1 MFSLSNSIKLSAAM
15 ESIQDPVYFI
25 SLYTVNYEKSII
37 AAALIVILGM
47 DSMTQEKN
55 FRTFNYFLPEFSGL
69 EGIKTENLNFIKQ
82 PEGIL
87 ISSDTA
93 KNSYVSFNLRS
104 PIPFNELICSVTGD
118 GNGEI
123 ETFVQVNGEEF
134 SCGAFSPAKGES
146 KSRKTTAGSMDTDI
160 LRLSSKSTEIKV
172 RIELRPLSN
181 KKAVI
186 KLANFAFSD
195 STLPFIPGKKNKASF
210 EKIKL
215 DLKGISQ
222 MARQISYKGD
232 ICSPTSLSAV
242 MAYYGIKEPPE
253 SVAEAVVDNSDG
265 IYGNWLFNTAYASTR
280 GLYSFVARLNSLD
293 EAALY
298 IKKGIPVIASLT
310 FGPDELKGSPLKKT
324 RGHLL
329 VIKGF
334 DERGNVIT
342 MDPAACED
350 SRTEIV
356 YDRKEFE
363 EAWLKNKFGTCYI
376 LIKDIYSL
384 SAAPFPF
391 AELFSDTELKN
402 IETQILPGESLK
414 VLPSSKGSVAQALNQ
429 KTLKGKKLVPYEG
442 YLDKTSFALAEKPDY
457 VVINKTV
464 FIYGPDLKKK
474 SEKISIGSR
483 VEKLIS
489 IKDGLILARASGR
502 PLILSSSDLLPIEAN
517 LKEKEAREKVLSSAR
532 QFISD
537 AYYWGGKSSSG
548 VDCSGLAYLSYLSA
562 GLEIPRNASD
572 QLFSAYKKDY
582 RDLKPG
588 DLVFSSGENS
598 REINHVMIYS
608 GKGMIIEATM
618 DCGCVREISLKEK
631 FGYDFSQTF
640 KNGSKAGKKIIYFG
654 AFLKSQKEK
663 K

>member
-1 MFSLSNSIKLSAAM
+1 M
-15 ESIQDPVYFI
+15 ESIQDPIYFI
-25 SLYTVNYEKSII
+25 SLYRVKYKKSIF
-37 AAALIVILGM
+37 AAALILILGIN
-47 DSMTQEKN
+47 SMTQEKN
-55 FRTFNYFLPEFSGL
+55 FRTFNYFLTDFSGL
-69 EGIKTENLNFIKQ
+69 EGLKLENFNFIEQ
-82 PEGIL
+82 PEGAL

-93 KNSYVSFNLRS
+93 RNSYASFTLHS
-104 PIPFNELICSVTGD
+104 PIPFNELICSVTGE
-118 GNGEI
+118 GNAEI

-134 SCGAFSPAKGES
+134 SCGAFSPGKGES
-146 KSRKTTAGSMDTDI
+146 KSRKTAAGSMDTDI
-160 LRLSSKSTEIKV
+160 LRLSSKSKEIKV
-172 RIELRPLSN
+172 RVEMRPLSN

-186 KLANFAFSD
+186 KLANFAFTD
-195 STLPFIPGKKNKASF
+195 SALPFIPEKKYRASF

-242 MAYYGIKEPPE
+242 MAYYGIRETPE
-253 SVAEAVVDNSDG
+253 SVAEAVMDNSDG

-280 GLYSFVARLNSLD
+280 GLYSFAARLNSLD

-334 DERGNVIT
+334 DARGNVIT

-356 YDRKEFE
+356 YDRKDFE
-363 EAWLKNKFGTCYI
+363 YAWLKNKFGTCYI
-376 LIKDIYSL
+376 IVKDIYSL
-384 SAAPFPF
+384 ASAPFPF
-391 AELFSDTELKN
+391 AELFSDKELKN
-402 IETQILPGESLK
+402 IETQILPGELLK
-414 VLPSSKGSVAQALNQ
+414 ISPSSKGNIAQALNQ
-429 KTLKGKKLVPYEG
+429 KTLKGKKLIPYEG
-442 YLDKTSFALAEKPDY
+442 YLNKTAFALAEIPDS
-457 VVINKTV
+457 VITNKTA
-464 FIYGPDLKKK
+464 FLYGPDLKKK
-474 SEKISIGSR
+474 SEKISMGSR
-483 VEKLIS
+483 VERLMTMQ
-489 IKDGLILARASGR
+489 DGLVLARSSGR
-502 PLILSSSDLLPIEAN
+502 PLILSSGDLMPFEAN
-517 LKEKEAREKVLSSAR
+517 LKQKEIREKVLSSAR

-537 AYYWGGKSSSG
+537 AYYWGGKSSWG

-562 GLEIPRNASD
+562 GIEIPRNASD

-582 RDLKPG
+582 RDLQPG

-631 FGYDFSQTF
+631 FGYSFNQTF

-654 AFLKSQKEK
+654 SFLKSQKEK